1 MSNVTVKPEEF
12 SKAVKQLIEK
22 YGDEA
27 YDIAQEC
34 SKTAAR
40 QTVKEIKADSPVGKQ
55 GRYKRGWSHKA
66 QKNGHTKY
74 SETVYNRTD
83 YQLTHLLEKPHDT
96 GSGNRLGHYPTHV
109 DHTGIIA
116 RIEEEQTEKFME
128 EVIAKL

>member
-1 MSNVTVKPEEF
+1 MSSVTIKPEEF
-12 SKAVKQLIEK
+12 SKAVKQLVEK

-27 YDIAQEC
+27 YDIAQDC
-34 SKTAAR
+34 AKTAAR

-83 YQLTHLLEKPHDT
+83 YQLTHLLEKPHST
-96 GSGNRLGHYPTHV
+96 GGGGHYPKNV
-109 DHTGIIA
+109 DYTGIIA
-116 RIEEEQTEKFME
+116 RVEEEYTNKYME
-128 EVIAKL
+128 EVLSKL

>member
-1 MSNVTVKPEEF
+1 MSSVTIKPEEF
-12 SKAVKQLIEK
+12 SKAVKQLVEK

-27 YDIAQEC
+27 YDIAQDC
-34 SKTAAR
+34 AKTAAR

-74 SETVYNRTD
+74 SETVYNRT
-83 YQLTHLLEKPHDT
+83 THLLENPHDT
-96 GSGNRLGHYPTHV
+96 GSGNRLGHYPSHV

-116 RIEEEQTEKFME
+116 RIEEEQTDKFMN
-128 EVIAKL
+128 EVMAKL

>member
-1 MSNVTVKPEEF
+1 MSSVTVKPEEF

-55 GRYKRGWSHKA
+55 GRYKRGWSSRA
-66 QKNGHTKY
+66 QKTASWGTSY
-74 SETVYNRTD
+74 VVYNRTD
-83 YQLTHLLEKPHDT
+83 YQLIHLLEKPHDT
-96 GSGNRLGHYPTHV
+96 GSGNRLGHYPAHV

-116 RIEEEQTEKFME
+116 RIEEEQTDKFIN
-128 EVIAKL
+128 EVMAKL